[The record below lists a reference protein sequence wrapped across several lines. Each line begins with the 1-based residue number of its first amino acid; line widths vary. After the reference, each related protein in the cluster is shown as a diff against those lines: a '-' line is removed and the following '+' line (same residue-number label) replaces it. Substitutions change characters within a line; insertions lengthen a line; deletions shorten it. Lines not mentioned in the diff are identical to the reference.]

1 MKLNALILLAFM
13 STSSLAAVP
22 VTSSDEGLLWLADE
36 LSTLREA
43 SYQLQLREPQGDSD
57 KFDFE
62 AFQLDLSRMIT
73 EIQTKVHKKANPA
86 YQYVPLAVESTGY

>member
-1 MKLNALILLAFM
+1 MKITALLLLAFV

-43 SYQLQLREPQGDSD
+43 SYQLQLREQQSNPN

-73 EIQTKVHKKANPA
+73 EIKTKVHKKANPA
-86 YQYVPLAVESTGY
+86 YQYAPLAVESSGY

>member
-1 MKLNALILLAFM
+1 MKLKALFLLAFM
-13 STSSLAAVP
+13 SSSSFAAVP
-22 VTSSDEGLLWLADE
+22 IASSDEGLLWLADE

-43 SYQLQLREPQGDSD
+43 SYQLQLREPQASPD

-73 EIQTKVHKKANPA
+73 EIQAKVHKKSNPA
-86 YQYVPLAVESTGY
+86 YQYVPLAVEKTGY